1 MTGAQIPARVRDI
14 LRPRVSGYFPNI
26 VHESATC
33 LTCATPVDGYAR
45 CYRCNSDRGPLTADH
60 VGSSVYAWP
69 RHQSGYAMHGYKAPQ
84 PLAEAG
90 TAVSL
95 LLGVAFAFHADC
107 LERVAGRSVEQWAT
121 VPSASGR
128 TGEHPF
134 HRIVGRLKTV
144 PGAEVPMRSLV
155 QQAPRNVDPA
165 IFAVDG
171 EVLAGGHVLLLDD
184 TWTTGSRAQSA
195 AGALKLAGAGTI
207 SVYTVARWLDPAYST
222 TKAFMPRLAHPD
234 FDPSLCPWTGGA
246 CP

>member
-1 MTGAQIPARVRDI
+1 MSGAQVSAQVREV

-26 VHESATC
+26 VHESGTC
-33 LTCATPVDGYAR
+33 ATCATPVDGYPR
-45 CYRCNSDRGPLTADH
+45 CYRCNSDRGPLTADY
-60 VGSSVYAWP
+60 VGSSVYAW
-69 RHQSGYAMHGYKAPQ
+69 RGHQSGYAMHGYKAPQ

-107 LERVAGRSVEQWAT
+107 LERVAGRPVDQWAT

-134 HRIVGRLKTV
+134 HHIVSRLRL
-144 PGAEVPMRSLV
+144 PGVEVPMRSLV

-171 EVLAGGHVLLLDD
+171 QVRADGHVLLLDD

-195 AGALKLAGAGTI
+195 VGALKLAGAEVV
-207 SVYTVARWLDPAYST
+207 SVYTVARWLDPAYGP
-222 TKAFMPRLAHPD
+222 TKAFMPRLARPD
-234 FDPSLCPWTGGA
+234 YDPSLCPWTGGV